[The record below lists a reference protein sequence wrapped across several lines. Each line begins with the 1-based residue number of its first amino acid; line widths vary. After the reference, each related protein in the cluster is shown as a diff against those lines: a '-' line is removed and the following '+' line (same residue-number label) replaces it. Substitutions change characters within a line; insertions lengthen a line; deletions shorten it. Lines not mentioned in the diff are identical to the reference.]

1 MFSFTDAVKILLNE
15 IIDPLKQLDYE
26 SKTKARIQLKELLIK
41 VATLTKE
48 LDKYKLK

>member
-1 MFSFTDAVKILLNE
+1 MYSFTDSIQILLNE

-26 SKTKARIQLKELLIK
+26 NKTKARVQLKELLIK

-48 LDKYKLK
+48 LDKYKFK